1 MKSTLKTLSAGA
13 LVLAALNEVQAQYAP
28 PPPPLPF
35 QGFVN
40 EYFRAKDPYMNQ
52 WDFGGDIRARYE
64 AKEGFGIAG
73 TAGSVDFRDHGADVS
88 NEYFLFKTKLHAG
101 YTDKWWSAY
110 VELRSSV
117 ALSDE
122 RKAFVAASP
131 ALADT
136 ATRVGNGPE
145 HDPFDLHQL
154 YVTIGNHKEF
164 PVSLKLGRQELS
176 YGEERLVGAFAW
188 NNIGRVFDAAKLRWQ
203 NEWFAAEAFS
213 GWVVIPESQRFN
225 EPNTQDW
232 FSGVDAIS
240 LKIPK
245 TILEGY
251 FFERNVTRKAA
262 NYDTSPQFPQPNARD
277 IYTVGGRLKN
287 KPNEIGNFDYTIE
300 GAYQFGDYAATFTG
314 RYLRQDAFM
323 FVAQG
328 GYTFAD
334 LWASPRLGLE
344 YSYGSGDDN
353 SKDGVHGTFENL
365 FPTNHKFYGYMDFAS
380 LQNLQDVRAIL
391 QLKPTPRMSV
401 AVEGHGF
408 WLVNKNDA
416 FYNVGGGAPTPGGY
430 AINGTRGNFLGTEI
444 DVIGGYALTR
454 NSLLEAG
461 YGHFFTGEYIDKS
474 LAGKNGGSQDA
485 NWVYLQTTIKF

>member
-1 MKSTLKTLSAGA
+1 MKTTLKHLSAGA
-13 LVLAALNEVQAQYAP
+13 LVLAALNEAQAQYAP

-40 EYFRAKDPYMNQ
+40 EYLRAKDPYANQ
-52 WDFGGDIRARYE
+52 WDIGGDIRIRYE

-73 TAGSVDFRDHGADVS
+73 TPNSVDFRHNGADV
-88 NEYFLFKTKLHAG
+88 NNDYFLVKTKLHLG

-110 VELRSSV
+110 LEARSSV
-117 ALSDE
+117 AASDD
-122 RKAFVAASP
+122 RKAFVVSSP
-131 ALADT
+131 AVPNT
-136 ATRVGNGPE
+136 TTRTGHGPE
-145 HDPFDLHQL
+145 NDPFDLHQL
-154 YVTIGNHKEF
+154 YFTLGNHKEF
-164 PVSLKLGRQELS
+164 PVSLKVGRQELS

-213 GWVVIPESQRFN
+213 GWTVIPESQRFN

-240 LKIPK
+240 MKIPK

-251 FFERNVTRKAA
+251 FFARNVTRGAL
-262 NYDTSPQFPQPNARD
+262 NYDESPQFPQPSARD

-287 KPNEIGNFDYTIE
+287 KPGEIGNWDYTLE
-300 GAYQFGDYAATFTG
+300 GAYQFGDYAANYTAP
-314 RYLRQDAFM
+314 RLRQDAFM

-353 SKDGVHGTFENL
+353 AKDGIHGTFENL

-391 QLKPTPRMSV
+391 QLKPTPRSSV
-401 AVEGHGF
+401 AVEGHGL
-408 WLVNKNDA
+408 WLANKNDA
-416 FYNVGGGAPTPGGY
+416 FYNVAGGARTTGGY
-430 AINGTRGNFLGTEI
+430 GVNPNNGNFLGTEV
-444 DVIGGYALTR
+444 DVIGGYAVTR
-454 NSLLEAG
+454 NAQLEGG
-461 YGHFFTGEYIDKS
+461 YGHFFTGEYIDQS
-474 LAGKNGGSQDA
+474 VASGGKNAD
-485 NWVYLQTTIKF
+485 WVYLQTTIKF